1 MGLVGFIH
9 HNKRTARVLHQ
20 WIMER
25 YAITTNKDS
34 GITNNP
40 NDWQVENP
48 RYIFNLLLSI
58 IRVSVETVR
67 IVEGLGGVGKLKV
80 WTNTVKV

>member
-1 MGLVGFIH
+1 LVFIFISH
-9 HNKRTARVLHQ
+9 FFIYLALSFGEGRVRFFRAIE

-67 IVEGLGGVGKLKV
+67 IVENLTKIE
-80 WTNTVKV
+80 